1 MVEIEVIQLPTG
13 TKLFKNSANDA
24 IATVDEH
31 GYFTFQHEQA
41 GKKPINA
48 TCPTI
53 TMDEDILKETYYKT
67 GLIKHTQL
75 TEADFLPIGHGG
87 KREEAGRP
95 RSDEPKTPYRI
106 TEEEQALIKRL
117 RHIEKHS
124 TQSKP
129 HILKAI
135 NKTLD
140 KLEGNAE
147 DKKSRG

>member
-1 MVEIEVIQLPTG
+1 MTPLPPWMNT
-13 TKLFKNSANDA
+13 A
-24 IATVDEH
+24 ISRFSTSK
-31 GYFTFQHEQA
+31 QA
-41 GKKPINA
+41 KAHQRNLSHHA
-48 TCPTI
+48 
-53 TMDEDILKETYYKT
+53 MDEDILKETYYKT

-87 KREEAGRP
+87 KREGAGRP